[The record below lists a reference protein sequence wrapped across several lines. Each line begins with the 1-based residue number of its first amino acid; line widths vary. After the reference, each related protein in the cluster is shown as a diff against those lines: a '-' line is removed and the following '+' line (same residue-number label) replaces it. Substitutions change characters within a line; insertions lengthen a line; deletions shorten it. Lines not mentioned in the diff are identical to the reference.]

1 MNAKTFKWIAG
12 LLLLGVLGVLLYAF
26 VVQNSTPDR
35 LVHVSW
41 NLGFTKLSTPD
52 PWPVAWIIGLSG
64 GIGLVAGRIWGWLAG
79 IRKDRAARQ
88 LERDTALTGVAADDD
103 WV

>member
-12 LLLLGVLGVLLYAF
+12 LLLLGAVGVLLYAF
-26 VVQNSTPDR
+26 VVQNSTP
-35 LVHVSW
+35 VHVSW
-41 NLGFTKLSTPD
+41 NLGVTKLSTPE

-64 GIGLVAGRIWGWLAG
+64 GIGLILGRFWGWVAGV
-79 IRKDRAARQ
+79 RKARAARQ
-88 LERDTALTGVAADDD
+88 IERDHALTGAAADDD